1 MVDVTVSMPLYQV
14 NAPTSERRFPG
25 GEAWRIEIPSVE
37 GPAVLDAVLDE
48 ADHQSVPV
56 HRVSQGSGIQLLL
69 DSEIEAMVQR
79 CAERDIE
86 LCLFVGPR
94 GSFDI
99 GAAALAPSGGA
110 LKGAL
115 RGARQLSHAVAD
127 IERAV
132 ALGVRS
138 VLVGDLGLLALLGQ
152 RRREGTIPAGFIM
165 KVTVLSA
172 PPNPATASVLE
183 QLGANSLNIPS
194 DLSLTEIAEIRAA
207 TTEPIDF
214 YVEAPDDVG
223 GFVRYHDIGELVRV
237 AAPVYLKFGLR
248 NAPGIY
254 PSGKHLEATAIA
266 LGRERVRRA
275 AIGLE
280 HLRRYEALA
289 AGEQFS

>member
-1 MVDVTVSMPLYQV
+1 MVDVTVSMPTYRV
-14 NAPTSERRFPG
+14 GAPASERRFPD

-37 GPAVLDAVLDE
+37 GPAVLDAVLDA
-48 ADHQSVPV
+48 ADHYGVPV

-69 DSEIEAMVQR
+69 DSEIETMVQR
-79 CAERDIE
+79 CKERHIE

-99 GAAALAPSGGA
+99 GAAAFAPNGGA

-115 RGARQLSHAVAD
+115 RGARQLSQAVAD

-152 RRREGTIPAGFIM
+152 RRREGTIPAEFIM
-165 KVTVLSA
+165 KITVLSA

-194 DLSLTEIAEIRAA
+194 DLSLSEIAEIRAA
-207 TTEPIDF
+207 TSEPIDF

-237 AAPVYLKFGLR
+237 AAPIYLKFGLR

-266 LGRERVRRA
+266 QGRERVRRA

-280 HLRRYEALA
+280 HWRRYEASA
-289 AGEQFS
+289 RGA

>member
-1 MVDVTVSMPLYQV
+1 MVDVHVTMPPYTTH
-14 NAPTSERRFPG
+14 APTSDRRFPS
-25 GEAWRIEIPSVE
+25 GEAWRIEIPSCE
-37 GPAVLDAVLDE
+37 GPAVLEAVLDE
-48 ADHQSVPV
+48 ADRLSVPV
-56 HRVSQGSGIQLLL
+56 HRISQGSGIQLLL
-69 DSEIEAMVQR
+69 DREIEVMVQR
-79 CAERDIE
+79 CAERKIE

-115 RGARQLSHAVAD
+115 RGARQLAHAMAD
-127 IERAV
+127 IDRAV
-132 ALGVRS
+132 DLGVRS

-152 RRREGTIPAGFIM
+152 RRREGTLPADFIM

-172 PPNPATASVLE
+172 PPNPAAASVLE
-183 QLGANSLNIPS
+183 QLGANSLNVPS
-194 DLSLTEIAEIRAA
+194 DLTLVEIAEIREA

-223 GFVRYHDIGELVRV
+223 GFVRYHDIGELVRI

-248 NAPGIY
+248 NAAGIY
-254 PSGKHLEATAIA
+254 PSGKHLETVAVTQ
-266 LGRERVRRA
+266 GRERVRRA

-280 HLRRYEALA
+280 HLQRYA
-289 AGEQFS
+289 AGASASQ

>member
-1 MVDVTVSMPLYQV
+1 MVDVHVTMPPYAV
-14 NAPTSERRFPG
+14 HAPTSDRRFPT
-25 GEAWRIEIPSVE
+25 GEAWRIEIPSCE
-37 GPAVLDAVLDE
+37 GPAVLEAVLEE
-48 ADHQSVPV
+48 ADRLGVPV
-56 HRVSQGSGIQLLL
+56 HRISQGSGIQLLL
-69 DSEIEAMVQR
+69 DREIEAMARR
-79 CAERDIE
+79 CAERRIE

-115 RGARQLSHAVAD
+115 RGARQLAHAMAD
-127 IERAV
+127 IDRAV
-132 ALGVRS
+132 DLGVRS

-152 RRREGTIPAGFIM
+152 RRREGTLPPDFIM

-194 DLSLTEIAEIRAA
+194 DLTLAEIAEIRAA

-248 NAPGIY
+248 NAAGIY
-254 PSGKHLEATAIA
+254 PSGKHLETIAITQ
-266 LGRERVRRA
+266 GRERVRRA

-280 HLRRYEALA
+280 HLNRY
-289 AGEQFS
+289 QQP